1 MKRVT
6 TSSNSNQRK
15 PTSPLEYLRGT
26 NFYPISS
33 LLQLQLHQSYRDKLE
48 LELELH
54 LNFAETNFSTC
65 SSPTATLTSHLWQGC
80 QTSVLKKSQL
90 ISCLQGWSFCPTSK
104 RWTISKTKGQ
114 LPYPG
119 SIPHRLVR
127 RFIFFPHRWKD
138 WFLTLSILIALHR
151 RISWSRVEGSF
162 GGSWIKCLI
171 HF

>member
-1 MKRVT
+1 MWICTEFARLSKPWYDTKLVKRVT
-6 TSSNSNQRK
+6 TSSNSYTNL
-15 PTSPLEYLRGT
+15 TGT
-26 NFYPISS
+26 NLNLNSTWILQRQTFPPAHLQRLHSPHISGKVAK
-33 LLQLQLHQSYRDKLE
+33 HP
-48 LELELH
+48 
-54 LNFAETNFSTC
+54 FS
-65 SSPTATLTSHLWQGC
+65 
-80 QTSVLKKSQL
+80 KRSQL

-138 WFLTLSILIALHR
+138 WFLTLPILIALHR